1 MKNFRHMARAAT
13 FAAGLSLAVFAGSG
27 AEAQQKLSFT
37 YNFGDKGAVADA
49 MKWWTGELSK
59 RTNGGVEVE
68 IFWRNGLG
76 VGFRNTLSAVQDGT
90 ADLGEVA
97 AVFSAKNTPAWA
109 LADTGQ
115 GSSDPYVATR
125 AFDNL
130 RARFPRIDE
139 ELKTA
144 GLQYMWHYSWGGV
157 VLLGKGDEPITSP
170 SQYTGQNV
178 RVSSFLARAIKTNGW
193 NANPVS
199 GVGIG
204 EMFQAFNRGTID
216 GGSNYMK
223 DIISAQL
230 NDVID
235 WVSILDQG
243 QHMGLVVMNAD
254 IWQALAPQTRAVID
268 ELRPEM
274 IQRLTRGEI
283 EENARIR
290 SQLETQ
296 GLKVAD
302 VSPEEAAVW
311 GAAMQA
317 SFVQR
322 AETVKDVFPQSGEFV
337 DALQEEIAK
346 VAAQVDGD
354 RYPWK

>member
-1 MKNFRHMARAAT
+1 MKKFTNMARAVT
-13 FAAGLSLAVFAGSG
+13 VVAGLSLAFFATSS

-37 YNFGDKGAVADA
+37 YNFGDKGAVAEA
-49 MKWWTGELSK
+49 MKWWAGELSK
-59 RTNGGVEVE
+59 RTNGAVEVE

-76 VGFRNTLSAVQDGT
+76 IGFRNTLSAVQDGT

-109 LADTGQ
+109 LADTGK

-130 RARFPRIDE
+130 RAKFPRIDS
-139 ELKTA
+139 ELEAA

-157 VLLGKGDEPITSP
+157 VLIGKGGEPITNP
-170 SQYTGQNV
+170 SQYSGQNV

-193 NANPVS
+193 KANPVS

-223 DIISAQL
+223 DILSAQL
-230 NDVID
+230 NEVID
-235 WVSILDQG
+235 WVSIVDQG
-243 QHMGLVVMNAD
+243 QHMGLVVMNAG
-254 IWQALAPQTRAVID
+254 IWKALAPETRKVIE

-274 IQRLTRGEI
+274 ITRLTRNEI

-290 SQLETQ
+290 TQLETQ

-302 VSPEEAAVW
+302 VSPDDAAIW
-311 GAAMQA
+311 GSAMQA

-322 AETVKDVFPQSGEFV
+322 AETVKEVFPESGAFV

-346 VAAQVDGD
+346 VAAQVAGG